1 MNMKYNPL
9 IYTIVNRH
17 ISKRERE
24 REREREKREERER
37 EKREKRERERE
48 REREKMLHCQYL
60 AVLNYI
66 LCTDFLLI

>member
-24 REREREKREERER
+24 REREER
-37 EKREKRERERE
+37 RERERE
-48 REREKMLHCQYL
+48 RENAALSILGCVKL
-60 AVLNYI
+60 YI
-66 LCTDFLLI
+66 MYRLSSYMMKIRNASRL